1 MKKVIDLSAARKA
14 AEKKKYSALV
24 LETFDRFEHD
34 AKKRQREQAAEVR
47 RKARNT
53 L

>member
-14 AEKKKYSALV
+14 AEKRKYKDLV
-24 LETFDRFEHD
+24 LEVYDRIERGE
-34 AKKRQREQAAEVR
+34 KRQQREQAAEVR